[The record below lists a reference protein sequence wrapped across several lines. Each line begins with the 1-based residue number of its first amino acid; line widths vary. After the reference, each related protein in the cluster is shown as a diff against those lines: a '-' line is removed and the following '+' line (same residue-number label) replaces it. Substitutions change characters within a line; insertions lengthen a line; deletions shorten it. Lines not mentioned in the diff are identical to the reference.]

1 MHAIA
6 HGGLRTLVRES
17 ALKAD
22 SGIKWEEKNLSHR
35 GIEPAS
41 AACWS
46 DALPT
51 ELHPHRS
58 FTDNDMYTALTLTCS
73 QYRHSHVYST
83 YSHMKTILTMKHKQI
98 TQHWQWYELMN
109 EWKFIDGAWQFPHK
123 IMCVHSARHSHA
135 CNANNDMTVLTMTS
149 IQHWHYHVYSTD
161 IDTFSNDNDRYT
173 SMTITEV
180 TTICIHHWQWQVYNI
195 NKDKY
200 T

>member
-1 MHAIA
+1 MYVCVACCHCRIVLMFLALSSSVGSRTSLYKHYHFPECSDWSKKTLRPSSAKLVSMHLMHAVPYFQTPGSLTCAQLSMHAIA

-109 EWKFIDGAWQFPHK
+109 
-123 IMCVHSARHSHA
+123 
-135 CNANNDMTVLTMTS
+135 
-149 IQHWHYHVYSTD
+149 
-161 IDTFSNDNDRYT
+161 
-173 SMTITEV
+173 
-180 TTICIHHWQWQVYNI
+180 
-195 NKDKY
+195 
-200 T
+200 